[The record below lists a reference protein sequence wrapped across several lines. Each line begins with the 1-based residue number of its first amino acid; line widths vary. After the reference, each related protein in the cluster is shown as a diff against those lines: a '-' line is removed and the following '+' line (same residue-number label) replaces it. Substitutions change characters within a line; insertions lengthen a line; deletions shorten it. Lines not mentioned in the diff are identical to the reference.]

1 MLFNIQFLFDS
12 TILLTNS
19 AMNYDWS
26 MFTSVRLT
34 LDAVKGLCKDFLN
47 WQDQPKNRKIPLK
60 NYSICD
66 PVPFST
72 GKAV

>member
-1 MLFNIQFLFDS
+1 MK
-12 TILLTNS
+12 LLTNS
-19 AMNYDWS
+19 ALHYDWS
-26 MFTSVRLT
+26 MFISARPS

-47 WQDQPKNRKIPLK
+47 WQDQPKNRKNTFK
-60 NYSICD
+60 NYSFCD